1 MTNNINTVQS
11 MQIGSSSGASDNRS
25 DIDLI
30 VEDVNFS
37 TPRTSKR
44 PCRIKSRYSNQ
55 STNLPPVNVEPAKLI
70 QTQITPVNLNPG
82 MVQNQ
87 KGKGKLSDLALNYL
101 EPAAIDNTQD
111 RRTRVEDAPDD
122 EDEALIE
129 PILEEVP
136 KKLKVEGLQRKV
148 KNNISLNKIS
158 YLLYW
163 GFQS

>member
-1 MTNNINTVQS
+1 V
-11 MQIGSSSGASDNRS
+11 D
-25 DIDLI
+25 
-30 VEDVNFS
+30 FS

-44 PCRIKSRYSNQ
+44 PCRITSRYSNQ
-55 STNLPPVNVEPAKLI
+55 STNLPPVNVEPAILI
-70 QTQITPVNLNPG
+70 PTLITPVNLNPG

-136 KKLKVEGLQRKV
+136 KKLKVEGLQRK
-148 KNNISLNKIS
+148 
-158 YLLYW
+158 
-163 GFQS
+163 